1 MSYQDV
7 PAHKL
12 EELLSAGFQLV
23 DVREPMEVARG
34 AHPQAK
40 NIPLSELPHRF
51 RELDRSRPVA
61 VICQSGARSA
71 NAASQLVRFGFSRVA
86 SIAGGMSA
94 VNRLSGRSF

>member
-12 EELLSAGFQLV
+12 DELLRGGFQLI
-23 DVREPMEVARG
+23 DVREPFEVARG
-34 AHPQAK
+34 AHPQAR
-40 NIPLSELPHRF
+40 NIPLAELQHRF

-61 VICQSGARSA
+61 VVCQAGARSA

-86 SIAGGMSA
+86 SISGGMSA
-94 VNRLSGRSF
+94 VSRLSGRTI